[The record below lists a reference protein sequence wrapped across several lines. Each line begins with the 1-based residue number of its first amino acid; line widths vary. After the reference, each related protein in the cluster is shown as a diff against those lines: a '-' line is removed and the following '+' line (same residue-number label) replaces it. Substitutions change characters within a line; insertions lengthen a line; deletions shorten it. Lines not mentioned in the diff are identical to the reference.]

1 MVTDKHTHATTITYA
16 ASMPISYKLF
26 GKYNNIEEKNQSEYI
41 KWIFQRFK
49 YNCFDSDVLLH
60 VHVFSQFDT
69 KCKWH
74 FVFDSFI

>member
-41 KWIFQRFK
+41 K
-49 YNCFDSDVLLH
+49 
-60 VHVFSQFDT
+60 
-69 KCKWH
+69 
-74 FVFDSFI
+74 